1 MGGGSNEARRFFLQ
15 LSIVKLIL
23 GFSRSRRGRS
33 EVPVFICV
41 HNRDSRAIDQVGV
54 IVSLFR
60 GFMIIKHS
68 IGV

>member
-1 MGGGSNEARRFFLQ
+1 MGGGSNEARGIFLQ

-33 EVPVFICV
+33 EVRVLCV
-41 HNRDSRAIDQVGV
+41 HGDSRAIDQVGV
-54 IVSLFR
+54 IVSSFR
-60 GFMIIKHS
+60 GFVIIEHS